1 MLYSQIN
8 NDHMLKYHFCSPYL
22 FMSFN
27 LISLDKLTVY
37 FLLQTEVSVI
47 KFDVRFWFHSSGKR
61 RQLPKLWV
69 ELDVSSMLRI
79 PTDRVSVSLK
89 RVTGRLHCTLLPQC
103 SGSVW
108 PLYHSPR
115 YTLIVTCTYAIL
127 RQFYFNYLQGACI
140 AALNYFLC
148 KQIRF
153 RIIRIFIMHLKIIR
167 G

>member
-47 KFDVRFWFHSSGKR
+47 KFDVRVFWFHSSGKR

-69 ELDVSSMLRI
+69 ELHVSSMLRI

-127 RQFYFNYLQGACI
+127 TYCSFTLIICRVLALLHLIIFYAN
-140 AALNYFLC
+140 
-148 KQIRF
+148 K
-153 RIIRIFIMHLKIIR
+153 
-167 G
+167 